1 MFTVVSA
8 EVVARKLIKDNE
20 KIRKLVKINS
30 NKIYKKCFQLKPY
43 APTGMMRLD
52 DESFQCFISSHRVKG
67 KLF

>member
-30 NKIYKKCFQLKPY
+30 NKIYKKIE
-43 APTGMMRLD
+43 A
-52 DESFQCFISSHRVKG
+52 I
-67 KLF
+67 